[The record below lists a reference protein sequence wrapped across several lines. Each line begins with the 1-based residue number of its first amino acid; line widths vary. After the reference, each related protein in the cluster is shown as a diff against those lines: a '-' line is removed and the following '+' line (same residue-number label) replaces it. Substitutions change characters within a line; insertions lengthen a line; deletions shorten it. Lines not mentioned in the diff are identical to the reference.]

1 MDKKY
6 IWQAVLGE
14 IEVTISKG
22 NFVTWFNNTYILNI
36 KNGKII
42 IAVPNGFSKEWLE
55 NKYGKFIKNSISNYC
70 KDIKSIQY
78 KVVTIKKPHIKQTY
92 QTQKNNEVD
101 KKYFN
106 SKNEAEN
113 KEKQNL
119 NKRYTFDNLVTGS
132 HNELAK
138 SACEAVA
145 EEPGNK
151 YNPLFIYGGVGLGKT
166 HLLQAIGN
174 EVIKNKKKQRIRYI
188 TSENFTSEFVDAI
201 RERKVDK
208 FKDDYKKIDFLLI
221 DDIQFIGGKEKT
233 QEEFFHIFNTLY
245 QENKQIVICSD
256 RPPKS
261 IATLEERLRSRFE
274 GGMITDISRPD
285 TETKIAILME
295 KVNNLGVNKIPYK
308 VLEYIAQNVLDNVR
322 ELEGVLNK
330 YIAVCQLKKLPFSLK
345 NAKKI
350 LEESF
355 AKKIIKITNPNKI
368 IEAVAT
374 FYNIK
379 PNEITGKSRKSNIIK
394 PRQIV
399 IYFIREELKLSYPCI
414 GKELGGRDHA
424 TIIHAY
430 EKIKN
435 KLKNN
440 LVLKQEISTI
450 KEQYLY

>member
-22 NFVTWFNNTYILNI
+22 NFVTWFNNTYISSI
-36 KNGKII
+36 KDGEIV

-55 NKYGKFIKNSISNYC
+55 NKYGKFIKDSITNYC
-70 KDIKSIQY
+70 ENVKSIEY
-78 KVVTIKKPHIKQTY
+78 KVAPIKKPS
-92 QTQKNNEVD
+92 VD
-101 KKYFN
+101 KPDKQERERNKN
-106 SKNEAEN
+106 SYIPSDINEN
-113 KEKQNL
+113 KQNL
-119 NKRYTFDNLVTGS
+119 NNKYTFESLVIGS

-138 SACEAVA
+138 TACEAVA
-145 EEPGNK
+145 ENPGEK

-174 EVIKNKKKQRIRYI
+174 EIIKNKRKQKVRYV
-188 TSENFTSEFVDAI
+188 TSEKFTSEFINAI
-201 RERKVDK
+201 RERRVDK
-208 FKDDYKKIDFLLI
+208 FKDEYKKIDFLLI

-233 QEEFFHIFNTLY
+233 QEEFFHIFNALY

-274 GGMITDISRPD
+274 GGMITDISKPD
-285 TETKIAILME
+285 TETRVAILME
-295 KVNNLGVNKIPYK
+295 KVNNLGIPKIPRK
-308 VLEYIAQNVLDNVR
+308 VLEYIAQNVPDNVR

-330 YIAVCQLKKLPFSLK
+330 YIAVCQLKKIPFSLK
-345 NAKKI
+345 NAKEI
-350 LEESF
+350 LGESLS
-355 AKKIIKITNPNKI
+355 KTIIKTTNPNKI

-379 PNEITGKSRKSNIIK
+379 PKEITGKSRKSDIIK

-399 IYFIREELKLSYPCI
+399 AYFIREELKLSYPCI

-435 KLKNN
+435 KIKNN
-440 LVLKQEISTI
+440 SILKQEISTI

>member
-22 NFVTWFNNTYILNI
+22 NFVTWFNNTYISSI
-36 KNGKII
+36 KNGEVI

-55 NKYGKFIKNSISNYC
+55 NKYGKFIKESILNHY
-70 KDIKSIQY
+70 KDVKSIEYQITP
-78 KVVTIKKPHIKQTY
+78 VQKPSLQSLTPVP
-92 QTQKNNEVD
+92 KNTKIN
-101 KKYFN
+101 N
-106 SKNEAEN
+106 STTNSTGIN
-113 KEKQNL
+113 KQNL
-119 NKRYTFDNLVTGS
+119 NGRYTFENLVTGS

-138 SACEAVA
+138 AACESIT
-145 EEPGNK
+145 ESPGER

-174 EVIKNKKKQRIRYI
+174 NTSDNKRGLKVRYV
-188 TSENFTSEFVDAI
+188 TSEKFTTEFIDSI
-201 RERKVDK
+201 KGQRVDK
-208 FKDDYKKIDFLLI
+208 FKDDYKNIDILLI

-245 QENKQIVICSD
+245 QEDKQIVICSD

-274 GGMITDISRPD
+274 GGMIVDISKPD
-285 TETKIAILME
+285 IETRIAILMQ
-295 KVNNLGVNKIPYK
+295 KIKNLDSHNIPRN
-308 VLEYIAQNVLDNVR
+308 VLEYIARNVPDNIR
-322 ELEGVLNK
+322 ELEGALNK
-330 YIAVCQLKKLPFSLK
+330 YIAVCQLKKLTFSLK
-345 NAKKI
+345 NAQEI
-350 LEESF
+350 LGDSF
-355 AKKIIKITNPNKI
+355 SKIIVKTTTPNKI
-368 IEAVAT
+368 IESVAT

-379 PNEITGKSRKSNIIK
+379 PSEITGKSRKSNIIK

-399 IYFIREELKLSYPCI
+399 IYFMREELKLSYPCI

-430 EKIKN
+430 NKVKSKIKN
-435 KLKNN
+435 N
-440 LVLKQEISTI
+440 LALKQEISTI
-450 KEQYLY
+450 REQYLY

>member
-22 NFVTWFNNTYILNI
+22 NFVTWFNNTYISSI
-36 KNGKII
+36 KEGRVV
-42 IAVPNGFSKEWLE
+42 IAVPNGFRKEWLE
-55 NKYGKFIKNSISNYC
+55 NKYGKFIKESILNHC
-70 KDIKSIQY
+70 KDIKSIEYQI
-78 KVVTIKKPHIKQTY
+78 TSIKKPSVQSPAPAPKNIKTDNV
-92 QTQKNNEVD
+92 TTDNTSTN
-101 KKYFN
+101 
-106 SKNEAEN
+106 
-113 KEKQNL
+113 KQNL
-119 NKRYTFDNLVTGS
+119 NGRYTFENLVTGS

-138 SACEAVA
+138 AACESIT
-145 EEPGNK
+145 ERPGEK

-174 EVIKNKKKQRIRYI
+174 NISGDKRGLKVRYV
-188 TSENFTSEFVDAI
+188 TSEKFTTEFIDAI
-201 RERKVDK
+201 KGQRVDK
-208 FKDDYKKIDFLLI
+208 FKDDYKSIDILLI

-233 QEEFFHIFNTLY
+233 QEEFFHIFNALY
-245 QENKQIVICSD
+245 QEDKQIVLCSD

-274 GGMITDISRPD
+274 GGMIVDISKPD
-285 TETKIAILME
+285 IETRVAILM
-295 KVNNLGVNKIPYK
+295 KKIKNLGSLKIPRQ
-308 VLEYIAQNVLDNVR
+308 VLEYIARNVPDNIR
-322 ELEGVLNK
+322 ELEGALNK
-330 YIAVCQLKKLPFSLK
+330 YIAVCQLKKLSFSLK
-345 NAKKI
+345 NAKEI
-350 LEESF
+350 LGDSF
-355 AKKIIKITNPNKI
+355 SRMIVKTTTPNKI
-368 IEAVAT
+368 IESVGT

-399 IYFIREELKLSYPCI
+399 IYFMREELKLSYPCI

-430 EKIKN
+430 NKIKSKIKN
-435 KLKNN
+435 SLT
-440 LVLKQEISTI
+440 LKQEILTI

>member
-22 NFVTWFNNTYILNI
+22 NFVTWFNNTYISSI
-36 KNGKII
+36 KEGRVV

-55 NKYGKFIKNSISNYC
+55 NKYGKFIKESILNHC
-70 KDIKSIQY
+70 KDIKSIEYQI
-78 KVVTIKKPHIKQTY
+78 TSIKKPSVQSPAPAPKNIKTDNV
-92 QTQKNNEVD
+92 TTDNTSTN
-101 KKYFN
+101 
-106 SKNEAEN
+106 
-113 KEKQNL
+113 KQNL
-119 NKRYTFDNLVTGS
+119 NGRYTFENLVTGS

-138 SACEAVA
+138 AACESIT
-145 EEPGNK
+145 ERPGEK

-174 EVIKNKKKQRIRYI
+174 NISGDKRGLKVRYV
-188 TSENFTSEFVDAI
+188 TSEKFTTEFIDAI
-201 RERKVDK
+201 KGQRVDK
-208 FKDDYKKIDFLLI
+208 FKDDYKSIDILLI

-233 QEEFFHIFNTLY
+233 QEEFFHIFNALY
-245 QENKQIVICSD
+245 QEDKQIVLCSD

-274 GGMITDISRPD
+274 GGMIVDISKPD
-285 TETKIAILME
+285 IETRVAILM
-295 KVNNLGVNKIPYK
+295 KKIKNLGSLKIPRQ
-308 VLEYIAQNVLDNVR
+308 VLEYIARNVPDNIR
-322 ELEGVLNK
+322 ELEGALNK
-330 YIAVCQLKKLPFSLK
+330 YIAVCQLKKLSFSLK
-345 NAKKI
+345 NAKEI
-350 LEESF
+350 LGDSF
-355 AKKIIKITNPNKI
+355 SRMIVKTTTPNKI
-368 IEAVAT
+368 IESVGT

-399 IYFIREELKLSYPCI
+399 IYFMREELKLSYPCI

-430 EKIKN
+430 NKIKSKIKN
-435 KLKNN
+435 SLT
-440 LVLKQEISTI
+440 LKQEILTI

>member
-22 NFVTWFNNTYILNI
+22 NFVTWFNNTYISSI
-36 KNGKII
+36 KEGRVV

-55 NKYGKFIKNSISNYC
+55 NKYGKFIKESIINHC
-70 KDIKSIQY
+70 KNIKSIEYQI
-78 KVVTIKKPHIKQTY
+78 TSIKKPSVQSPAPAPKNIKTDNV
-92 QTQKNNEVD
+92 TTDNTSTN
-101 KKYFN
+101 
-106 SKNEAEN
+106 
-113 KEKQNL
+113 KQNL
-119 NKRYTFDNLVTGS
+119 NGRYTFENLVTGS

-138 SACEAVA
+138 AACESIT
-145 EEPGNK
+145 ERPGEK

-174 EVIKNKKKQRIRYI
+174 NISGDKRGLKVRYV
-188 TSENFTSEFVDAI
+188 TSEKFTTEFIDAI
-201 RERKVDK
+201 KGQRVDK
-208 FKDDYKKIDFLLI
+208 FKDDYKSIDILLI

-233 QEEFFHIFNTLY
+233 QEEFFHIFNALY
-245 QENKQIVICSD
+245 QEDKQIVLCSD

-274 GGMITDISRPD
+274 GGMIVDISKPD
-285 TETKIAILME
+285 IETRVAILM
-295 KVNNLGVNKIPYK
+295 KKIKNLGSPKIPRQ
-308 VLEYIAQNVLDNVR
+308 VLEYIARNVPDNIR
-322 ELEGVLNK
+322 ELEGALNK
-330 YIAVCQLKKLPFSLK
+330 YIAVCQLKKLSFSLK
-345 NAKKI
+345 NAKEI
-350 LEESF
+350 LGDSF
-355 AKKIIKITNPNKI
+355 SRMIVKTTTPNKI
-368 IEAVAT
+368 IESVGT

-399 IYFIREELKLSYPCI
+399 IYFMREELKLSYPCI

-430 EKIKN
+430 NKIKSKIKN
-435 KLKNN
+435 SLT
-440 LVLKQEISTI
+440 LKQEILTI